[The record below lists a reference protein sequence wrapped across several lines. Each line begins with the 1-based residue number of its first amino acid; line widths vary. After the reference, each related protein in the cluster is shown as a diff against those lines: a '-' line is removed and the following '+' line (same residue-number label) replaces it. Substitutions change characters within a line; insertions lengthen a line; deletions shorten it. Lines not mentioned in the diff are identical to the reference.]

1 MKSYDFTVFL
11 YARHDLPLRGI
22 NFEPYRAIEIPTPD
36 GVGISMVR
44 PTRFERATYRVGVC
58 HSIQLSYE
66 RVLRFKTRSYYSKYF
81 GACKA
86 KADEKLTFFRFGCK
100 ARRLRE
106 QTPGFCYA
114 LQIGIEL
121 RLSTCHRPCRPVLR
135 QQPSRHLP
143 VDRACRRPEIR
154 SSGRRRRWTRRSP
167 AQFS

>member
-1 MKSYDFTVFL
+1 MISRNFWYD
-11 YARHDLPLRGI
+11 RHDLPLRGI
-22 NFEPYRAIEIPTPD
+22 NFEPYRTVFIKTATPV
-36 GVGISMVR
+36 GVAAFMVR

-100 ARRLRE
+100 ARRLQE
-106 QTPGFCYA
+106 QTPGFCCA
-114 LQIGIEL
+114 LQIRTWL
-121 RLSTCHRPCRPVLR
+121 RLSTCRRPCLPVQR
-135 QQPSRHLP
+135 QLPSRRP
-143 VDRACRRPEIR
+143 PADRACRRPEIR
-154 SSGRRRRWTRRSP
+154 SSGRRKRWTRRSP